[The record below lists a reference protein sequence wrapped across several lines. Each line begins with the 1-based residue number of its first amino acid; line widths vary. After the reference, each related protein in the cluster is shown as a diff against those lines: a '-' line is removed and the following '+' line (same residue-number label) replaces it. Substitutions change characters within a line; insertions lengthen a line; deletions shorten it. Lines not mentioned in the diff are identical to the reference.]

1 MQLFKFI
8 LLMIALTGAALPVAA
23 WDGVEV
29 TDSAGLLRQE
39 VFAAP
44 SPSPGYCYWDKD
56 EPAGPS
62 FHATDVDGYGNTGC
76 ADPWMVHCD
85 NDSLVYQGTWPLIDG
100 LYVISSAYRVE
111 LTCTVDVTV
120 ATLLT
125 ASRAVTGNLDID
137 DHALTIV
144 FPDGTEV
151 LLLEP
156 GSGPDQVQLEL
167 DPGSYQVS
175 LTVEAFQ
182 SKTTQTVID
191 PYESH
196 VVLKWEDPDSV
207 DVEHTSW
214 GSLKAVFR

>member
-8 LLMIALTGAALPVAA
+8 LLMIVLTGAALPVAA

-56 EPAGPS
+56 EPADPS
-62 FHATDVDGYGNTGC
+62 FHAT
-76 ADPWMVHCD
+76 
-85 NDSLVYQGTWPLIDG
+85 
-100 LYVISSAYRVE
+100 
-111 LTCTVDVTV
+111 DVTV

-125 ASRAVTGNLDID
+125 AGRAVIGNLDID

-167 DPGSYQVS
+167 EPGSYQVS

-191 PYESH
+191 PYEGH

-207 DVEHTSW
+207 DVEPTSW